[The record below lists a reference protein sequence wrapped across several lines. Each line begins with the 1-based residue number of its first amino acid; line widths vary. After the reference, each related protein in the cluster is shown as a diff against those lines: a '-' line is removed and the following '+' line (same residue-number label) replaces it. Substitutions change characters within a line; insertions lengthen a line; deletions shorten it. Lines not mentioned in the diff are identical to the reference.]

1 MIIRTV
7 WDWCRN
13 KQADDGG
20 RAGAWKGRMV
30 PDRGTKGNLFA
41 GERWTGGYT
50 VVKRGAFN
58 GPRYTGS
65 SSPT

>member
-30 PDRGTKGNLFA
+30 PDRGTKGNLFD
-41 GERWTGGYT
+41 GERWTGG
-50 VVKRGAFN
+50 
-58 GPRYTGS
+58 
-65 SSPT
+65 